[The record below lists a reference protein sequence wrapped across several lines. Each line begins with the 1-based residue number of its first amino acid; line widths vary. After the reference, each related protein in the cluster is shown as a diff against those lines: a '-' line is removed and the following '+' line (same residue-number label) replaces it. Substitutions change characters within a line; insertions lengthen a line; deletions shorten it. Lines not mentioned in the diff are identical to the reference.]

1 MTEHKAK
8 RIEEYRA
15 QLMHEGWPY
24 HLADSRA
31 REAYL
36 EKATK
41 RDAGCRPCYVPEST
55 PGFREALVLE
65 HAQRTVDLEG
75 ETPEEAERRR
85 KEENNRKYKARAQE
99 KRRTDGQIVRVY
111 RTKGHL

>member
-1 MTEHKAK
+1 MQSRKDQ
-8 RIEEYRA
+8 RIEEFTA

-41 RDAGCRPCYVPEST
+41 RDAGCRPCYVPKST

-65 HAQRTVDLEG
+65 HAQRTVDLDG

-85 KEENNRKYKARAQE
+85 EAERLRLRKEREHER
-99 KRRTDGQIVRVY
+99 RRTDGQIVRVY